1 MKKYLWLI
9 LIVCVLLTCTLTVA
23 AVSGTET
30 PVVYLNGEVE
40 TAGDGS
46 SASSPVKTLAAAYA
60 VLNGGDGTIV
70 LCGNISVSANKT
82 DATANSAFSATTGN
96 ILYTGKDPVSG
107 TEYNPV
113 ITITGTNNDLT
124 IVEFLTTTEFSYV
137 TFNATTN
144 KTPYLVSGPSLTM
157 GEGVVFKY
165 KGDLLTSTT
174 TDTFG
179 IRVGSY
185 VSKINGKYTQ
195 KSGTIGSVYGGGTK
209 GAGTSEINISGT
221 AKVLVRLEA
230 GGRQAKV
237 DTSTI
242 NISGQAEVNTLLF
255 GGYKSSVGSV
265 TANISGGK
273 VNSVVTSRETT
284 ASATVDIATLTIS
297 DSAKVGSITLDSRNA
312 NGNNTL
318 TISNNQTLTENFG
331 AYWDTIN
338 IGSYADVELN
348 GTYDGTGT
356 LKVDGRLTLNANMN
370 EQTVVDALADANT
383 GSGRIVSSGAV
394 VDNPVTVYLD
404 GSDGADTNGGTSA
417 GDAVKTLAK
426 AYELMDGNSGTI
438 VICGDLEI
446 ASSDLN
452 NTSAFSVKFGNVV
465 YTGKDPVTSEIY
477 PVKITVV
484 DGTDTDLVQIFTPTV
499 FEYLTFD
506 ACTNRSTMFV
516 TGKSLTFGEG
526 MTFLRDGKL
535 ITNTTSDEIV
545 VRLGSKTEKIAPTFI
560 MKSGVISSVYGGNQ
574 FKDSGKTT
582 VKISGDSQI
591 LVRLEC
597 GANGRDGTGYV
608 EEMNLTISDDVYI
621 NTLNLTGFSNGN
633 LGTSNTTITGGYIA
647 KIWGQRDSNNGKT
660 NKLTNL
666 NVTISGDTYFEEID
680 LGGIE
685 ITGTATLTIGELA
698 DDLVFTMFDE
708 YWDKIIISENV
719 KLHLAGE
726 YPAGVP
732 LEVRQN
738 AVLYLD
744 SQTNSAVPTYTGSGL
759 VVRDEHN
766 HTLTHVEA
774 FCGENGVL
782 EHWCCDQEGCPGN
795 GNRYADANG
804 TTPVSKSSVETGGEH
819 PLENLIPVC
828 TGETYYRCTVCH
840 AYFEDKEAEH
850 ELTEQEYLQLSG
862 HHVVKV
868 AVKAPTCTEDGVLEA
883 HWHCENC
890 NWNFRDEACT
900 DLIKYSV
907 IDPKTGHHELKPVE
921 AKAPTCTED
930 GCIAHYACEDCG
942 KTYTSALYF
951 RSRLPLSAEQVTV
964 KARHTLTYVD
974 PVPATDDAH
983 GVAGYWTCK
992 VDTCDNYGKR
1002 FADEEGAKV
1011 VTDADLVTHKLTE
1024 VKAKEATATDPGHK
1038 AHWICASCDKVFSD
1052 AEGKTEITLASTVIP
1067 ATGSTQ
1073 ESKPQET
1080 TKPEET
1086 TKPAQPGTNTPDT
1099 GDRAAILAAAM
1110 LVLLSGTGIALATE
1124 LKRRWR

>member
-1 MKKYLWLI
+1 
-9 LIVCVLLTCTLTVA
+9 
-23 AVSGTET
+23 
-30 PVVYLNGEVE
+30 
-40 TAGDGS
+40 
-46 SASSPVKTLAAAYA
+46 
-60 VLNGGDGTIV
+60 
-70 LCGNISVSANKT
+70 
-82 DATANSAFSATTGN
+82 
-96 ILYTGKDPVSG
+96 
-107 TEYNPV
+107 
-113 ITITGTNNDLT
+113 
-124 IVEFLTTTEFSYV
+124 
-137 TFNATTN
+137 
-144 KTPYLVSGPSLTM
+144 M
-157 GEGVVFKY
+157 G
-165 KGDLLTSTT
+165 
-174 TDTFG
+174 
-179 IRVGSY
+179 I
-185 VSKINGKYTQ
+185 
-195 KSGTIGSVYGGGTK
+195 
-209 GAGTSEINISGT
+209 
-221 AKVLVRLEA
+221 
-230 GGRQAKV
+230 
-237 DTSTI
+237 
-242 NISGQAEVNTLLF
+242 
-255 GGYKSSVGSV
+255 
-265 TANISGGK
+265 
-273 VNSVVTSRETT
+273 
-284 ASATVDIATLTIS
+284 
-297 DSAKVGSITLDSRNA
+297 
-312 NGNNTL
+312 
-318 TISNNQTLTENFG
+318 
-331 AYWDTIN
+331 
-338 IGSYADVELN
+338 
-348 GTYDGTGT
+348 
-356 LKVDGRLTLNANMN
+356 
-370 EQTVVDALADANT
+370 
-383 GSGRIVSSGAV
+383 
-394 VDNPVTVYLD
+394 
-404 GSDGADTNGGTSA
+404 
-417 GDAVKTLAK
+417 
-426 AYELMDGNSGTI
+426 
-438 VICGDLEI
+438 
-446 ASSDLN
+446 
-452 NTSAFSVKFGNVV
+452 
-465 YTGKDPVTSEIY
+465 
-477 PVKITVV
+477 
-484 DGTDTDLVQIFTPTV
+484 
-499 FEYLTFD
+499 
-506 ACTNRSTMFV
+506 
-516 TGKSLTFGEG
+516 
-526 MTFLRDGKL
+526 
-535 ITNTTSDEIV
+535 
-545 VRLGSKTEKIAPTFI
+545 
-560 MKSGVISSVYGGNQ
+560 
-574 FKDSGKTT
+574 
-582 VKISGDSQI
+582 
-591 LVRLEC
+591 
-597 GANGRDGTGYV
+597 
-608 EEMNLTISDDVYI
+608 
-621 NTLNLTGFSNGN
+621 
-633 LGTSNTTITGGYIA
+633 SNTTITGGYIA
-647 KIWGQRDSNNGKT
+647 KIWGQRDDNGDDNPKNN
-660 NKLTNL
+660 LIDL

-680 LGGIE
+680 LGGIY

-782 EHWCCDQEGCPGN
+782 EHWRCDEEGCPGN

-1002 FADEEGAKV
+1002 YADEEGAKV

-1052 AEGKTEITLASTVIP
+1052 AAGKTEITLASTVIP